1 MISDKLYGLAF
12 EYKKT
17 KLWEILGD
25 MDVFAVRLSDGRI
38 GYISIM
44 GFLGKYCALGLYIG
58 DDGFESFRIM
68 AKADE
73 LFMTANEFEERIVQ
87 QKCLHCAFERK
98 KELSEEERE
107 GVKRYAR
114 AHGIRIAGKNAYP
127 QFVKYQPYY
136 WPWQLQTEQEQEDL
150 CDALAAAIELARLLD
165 YGRMRD
171 ALGIERL
178 TDRTTD
184 ILLLEKKGD
193 RFETG
198 RVKLPKKRPCR
209 FPEPQVTNDI
219 SIARLKRMKR
229 AGVWECGIIRCP
241 EPIQYEEEEIPLF
254 PVVMLAVDAVT
265 DYLLPVNPV
274 AHYEEHP
281 EELLNQFIEALLVR
295 GVCPIEIHVRDE
307 RTRAFI
313 KSFAARLNIKVQMEK
328 QLPFLED
335 AEYTFYERFSMSDED
350 NNEEM
355 LEALETLA
363 GLEQEEIRQLPFE
376 LVEQVGHLVRSGTL
390 PEELEKRLCRK
401 FHVKAPETA
410 ETRSSEDKTIGFVP
424 EQSYVFS
431 VTLCTGCYRHI
442 KISCH
447 STLEQLHEAI
457 LEAFGFQE
465 DGHCHAFFMD
475 NQLWS
480 EQAAYFCKGN
490 KGARNT
496 DRWKLSQVR
505 LKKGLSFKYLFDFGD
520 EWVFQCKVLRVTGE
534 PTEKPVV
541 IRSKGEA
548 PDQYNDLGFDE

>member
-1 MISDKLYGLAF
+1 
-12 EYKKT
+12 
-17 KLWEILGD
+17 
-25 MDVFAVRLSDGRI
+25 
-38 GYISIM
+38 
-44 GFLGKYCALGLYIG
+44 
-58 DDGFESFRIM
+58 
-68 AKADE
+68 
-73 LFMTANEFEERIVQ
+73 
-87 QKCLHCAFERK
+87 
-98 KELSEEERE
+98 
-107 GVKRYAR
+107 
-114 AHGIRIAGKNAYP
+114 
-127 QFVKYQPYY
+127 
-136 WPWQLQTEQEQEDL
+136 
-150 CDALAAAIELARLLD
+150 
-165 YGRMRD
+165 
-171 ALGIERL
+171 
-178 TDRTTD
+178 
-184 ILLLEKKGD
+184 
-193 RFETG
+193 
-198 RVKLPKKRPCR
+198 
-209 FPEPQVTNDI
+209 
-219 SIARLKRMKR
+219 
-229 AGVWECGIIRCP
+229 
-241 EPIQYEEEEIPLF
+241 
-254 PVVMLAVDAVT
+254 
-265 DYLLPVNPV
+265 
-274 AHYEEHP
+274 
-281 EELLNQFIEALLVR
+281 
-295 GVCPIEIHVRDE
+295 
-307 RTRAFI
+307 
-313 KSFAARLNIKVQMEK
+313 
-328 QLPFLED
+328 
-335 AEYTFYERFSMSDED
+335 MSDED